1 MKYIQI
7 NTEEQTKNQSS
18 KKSFLAK
25 FYQVFNAAMQGK

>member
-7 NTEEQTKNQSS
+7 NNEEQTNNQSS

-25 FYQVFNAAMQGK
+25 FYQVFNTAMQEK